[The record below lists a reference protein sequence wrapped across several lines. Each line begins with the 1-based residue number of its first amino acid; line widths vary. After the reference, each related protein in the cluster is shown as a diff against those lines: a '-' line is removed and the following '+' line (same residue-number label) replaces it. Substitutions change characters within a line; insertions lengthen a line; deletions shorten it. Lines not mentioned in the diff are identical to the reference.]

1 MPLSKNPKAYCFLV
15 LYHCPFEIG
24 LCSAKERGHGRLGRV
39 ETGLL
44 ARTLP
49 SGTMA
54 PPNTH
59 TGETRCAPFQKS
71 KSMLLLGLLLRE
83 IPGVDA
89 GRGHHEGAGIAHRR
103 EQAFFLAK
111 FAEPVPLCFR
121 K

>member
-1 MPLSKNPKAYCFLV
+1 
-15 LYHCPFEIG
+15 
-24 LCSAKERGHGRLGRV
+24 
-39 ETGLL
+39 
-44 ARTLP
+44 
-49 SGTMA
+49 
-54 PPNTH
+54 
-59 TGETRCAPFQKS
+59 
-71 KSMLLLGLLLRE
+71 MLLLGLLLRE